1 MMRNPIRIA
10 AALAVAGVLAIPSP
24 ATADDAT
31 AEELLQKIEAVE
43 LPAPD
48 LSRRDDPEYVQ
59 TFIRERQE
67 AMARRADLIGELFEA
82 SPDHPRVPDLMQERW
97 AALIGLPDKA
107 EALTAE
113 LEAIAGDESSPL
125 RTDAAFFEAVVTMRS
140 SRDADE
146 VFEAIDAFI
155 ALAPEDDRGAQLL
168 FQAAEY
174 ALPGLSADRKAA
186 VIQRIAADY
195 PDSQVAQQVGG
206 LMRQA
211 KGEGEPFELAFQ
223 DAIDG
228 ESISVQEDLKG
239 KVVVIDFWATWCGP
253 CVAELPHMK
262 ELYAQYKDKGVE
274 FIGVSL
280 DQPDDDGLA
289 ALKTFVAENDL
300 SWPQYHGGDASSNFA
315 RTWGITA
322 IPTLFIVDT
331 KGLLHSTNARGQ
343 LDTLIPELLEAKA
356 GDASGGE

>member
-1 MMRNPIRIA
+1 MRNPIRIA
-10 AALAVAGVLAIPSP
+10 AALAVAGALAVPRLAP
-24 ATADDAT
+24 ADDAK
-31 AEELLQKIEAVE
+31 AEEILRQIEAVE

-48 LSRRDDPEYVQ
+48 QSKRDDPEYVR

-67 AMARRADLIGELFEA
+67 AMAQRAGLIGELYEA
-82 SPDHPRVPDLMQERW
+82 SPDHPRVPELMQERW
-97 AALIGLPDKA
+97 VAMLGLPDKA
-107 EALTAE
+107 EELTAE
-113 LEAIAGDESSPL
+113 LEAIADDESSPL
-125 RTDAAFFEAVVTMRS
+125 RTDAAFFDAVVTMRS
-140 SRDADE
+140 SQDADE

-174 ALPGLSADRKAA
+174 ALPGLSADRKTA
-186 VIQRIAADY
+186 VLQRIAEDY

-206 LMRQA
+206 LLRQT

-228 ESISVQEDLKG
+228 ESISVKEDLKG

-262 ELYAQYKDKGVE
+262 ELYAQYKDQGVE

-280 DQPDDDGLA
+280 DQPDADGLS
-289 ALKTFVAENDL
+289 ALKSFVAEHDL
-300 SWPQYHGGDASSNFA
+300 PWPQYHSGNASSNFA

-331 KGLLHSTNARGQ
+331 QGLLHSTNARGQ
-343 LDTLIPELLEAKA
+343 LDTLIPELLDAKA